1 MYLVQGKAYTDP
13 DFQTIARTGLT
24 DLPVAVGEMS
34 GLASREYIRQREAE
48 YQAAA
53 QRAGT
58 GAGFGRGMFGSI
70 TGLPL
75 AALPG
80 APAGA
85 GLLSRVGA
93 GAGIG
98 AWYGAIAQPTSGQG
112 NFLAEKR
119 NQMAAGALIGGGL
132 PVVGSLLNKGYRA
145 GANLV
150 EGFTPSGREAI
161 KGRAYL
167 ESLGNDPAKINE
179 AINLLRQGLTVEQVS
194 TKMGSTGLAAL
205 SGTARYAN
213 PNVLD
218 VYLARN
224 LATQQGQANRL
235 AAASSNLD
243 QLQQGRALA
252 GEQQAN
258 IVNQQNQLAAT
269 VPNPSQLKVGRIVSG
284 TREAAITAAQ
294 DKIVTPA
301 YNAAFAASP
310 KTVTFSFAPVES
322 AAMGI
327 RGKTAT
333 VLNPEQAPLTSKVL
347 SLYETK
353 PADTYTSMLTQG
365 QPKPAMV
372 SLEDADAFIKA
383 INQDM
388 GTLSGVPDSS
398 AKATLRNLMQLKT
411 AALNAIES
419 GTTPEAKALYD
430 QARNLYQTKVAI
442 PFKEGW
448 LVNFEREGATSV
460 PIQNLEKVSSTVLG
474 SEDKALRF
482 VVALGD
488 RPRAMNT
495 LSRGIEGEYRTQVV
509 KNGIVDPK
517 AHDNFISKYG
527 KSLSVLDD
535 AGLNITSKLDDFG
548 AKAKA
553 LEAQGLSAAE
563 IASTQAAD
571 IAKAQLTAQRTLAAL
586 RSSNITPQQSATQLS
601 ARLQSLPEVK
611 MQIDAIR
618 TELRDAKF
626 FDRLAREG
634 VKAGGGVKGL
644 ATGSLAKVPAMLSRT
659 GMLANYVLARLGGKL
674 DAKLAGEVAADM
686 LNAEGFANI
695 LERTPQTAP
704 ITPLNA
710 FGKTVI
716 GVNALT
722 PSQPETQQ

>member
-1 MYLVQGKAYTDP
+1 
-13 DFQTIARTGLT
+13 
-24 DLPVAVGEMS
+24 
-34 GLASREYIRQREAE
+34 
-48 YQAAA
+48 
-53 QRAGT
+53 
-58 GAGFGRGMFGSI
+58 
-70 TGLPL
+70 
-75 AALPG
+75 
-80 APAGA
+80 
-85 GLLSRVGA
+85 
-93 GAGIG
+93 
-98 AWYGAIAQPTSGQG
+98 
-112 NFLAEKR
+112 
-119 NQMAAGALIGGGL
+119 
-132 PVVGSLLNKGYRA
+132 
-145 GANLV
+145 
-150 EGFTPSGREAI
+150 
-161 KGRAYL
+161 
-167 ESLGNDPAKINE
+167 
-179 AINLLRQGLTVEQVS
+179 
-194 TKMGSTGLAAL
+194 
-205 SGTARYAN
+205 
-213 PNVLD
+213 
-218 VYLARN
+218 
-224 LATQQGQANRL
+224 
-235 AAASSNLD
+235 
-243 QLQQGRALA
+243 
-252 GEQQAN
+252 
-258 IVNQQNQLAAT
+258 
-269 VPNPSQLKVGRIVSG
+269 
-284 TREAAITAAQ
+284 
-294 DKIVTPA
+294 
-301 YNAAFAASP
+301 
-310 KTVTFSFAPVES
+310 
-322 AAMGI
+322 
-327 RGKTAT
+327 
-333 VLNPEQAPLTSKVL
+333 
-347 SLYETK
+347 
-353 PADTYTSMLTQG
+353 
-365 QPKPAMV
+365 MV

-388 GTLSGVPDSS
+388 GALSGVPDSS
-398 AKATLRNLMQLKT
+398 AKATLRNLKQLKT
-411 AALNAIES
+411 AALGAIES
-419 GTTPEAKALYD
+419 GVTPEAKALYD
-430 QARNLYQTKVAI
+430 QARNLHQTKVAI

-448 LVNFEREGATSV
+448 LANFEREGATSV

-563 IASTQAAD
+563 IVRTQAAD
-571 IAKAQLTAQRTLAAL
+571 IAKAQLTAQRTLASL

-611 MQIDAIR
+611 TEIDAIR